1 MNCVFR
7 TTLKLAS
14 SSLGLKESPV
24 KQPLYPI
31 NVWAYQAN
39 AWRLFNFCES
49 LHEALDC
56 AKKLPYTPVVLS
68 TKRDLP
74 FHEQFLSENE
84 FGDLTRE
91 ERFASSKACPS

>member
-1 MNCVFR
+1 MSICVVY
-7 TTLKLAS
+7 LEHNQLAS
-14 SSLGLKESPV
+14 SSLGPEGVPV
-24 KQPLYPI
+24 RQPLYPI

-74 FHEQFLSENE
+74 FHDQFLSENE
-84 FGDLTRE
+84 FGDLTNE
-91 ERFASSKACPS
+91 ERFAACE

>member
-1 MNCVFR
+1 MCRVFR
-7 TTLKLAS
+7 NHTQLAVRRF
-14 SSLGLKESPV
+14 LAEGVPV
-24 KQPLYPI
+24 KQSLYPI

-91 ERFASSKACPS
+91 ERFATVLQ

>member
-1 MNCVFR
+1 MNRVFEP
-7 TTLKLAS
+7 TS
-14 SSLGLKESPV
+14 IGIQQLGLKEFSV
-24 KQPLYPI
+24 KPPLYPI

-74 FHEQFLSENE
+74 FHEQLLSENE
-84 FGDLTRE
+84 FGELTRE
-91 ERFASSKACPS
+91 ERFGSVLQ

>member
-1 MNCVFR
+1 MNSVFR
-7 TTLKLAS
+7 TTPQLAS
-14 SSLGLKESPV
+14 SSLGLKESPMR
-24 KQPLYPI
+24 QPLYPI

-74 FHEQFLSENE
+74 FHDQLLSENE
-84 FGDLTRE
+84 FGELSNE
-91 ERFASSKACPS
+91 ERFSSVLQ

>member
-1 MNCVFR
+1 MWCIWKPHSIGVRRF
-7 TTLKLAS
+7 LAE
-14 SSLGLKESPV
+14 GVPV
-24 KQPLYPI
+24 KQSPYPI

-91 ERFASSKACPS
+91 ERFATVLQ

>member
-1 MNCVFR
+1 MKVYFEPHSIWR
-7 TTLKLAS
+7 LTV
-14 SSLGLKESPV
+14 LGLKEFSV

-91 ERFASSKACPS
+91 ERFATVLQ

>member
-1 MNCVFR
+1 MCISNHTSIGV
-7 TTLKLAS
+7 
-14 SSLGLKESPV
+14 LGVLSLKELPV

-49 LHEALDC
+49 VRDALDC
-56 AKKLPYTPVVLS
+56 ARKLPYTPVVLS

-74 FHEQFLSENE
+74 FHEQFLSESE
-84 FGDLTRE
+84 FGD
-91 ERFASSKACPS
+91 

>member
-1 MNCVFR
+1 MR
-7 TTLKLAS
+7 
-14 SSLGLKESPV
+14 
-24 KQPLYPI
+24 QPLYPI

-68 TKRDLP
+68 TKRDQL
-74 FHEQFLSENE
+74 LSENE
-84 FGDLTRE
+84 FGELSNE
-91 ERFASSKACPS
+91 ERFSSVLQ